1 MNDQVT
7 VLIQRCTMK
16 INLDPFFTQNAI
28 NKQKKLIGY
37 VFEEPWRNEE
47 AIRVLGA
54 YLHQKRTETMYE
66 WAAASSRFQNEYTS
80 TKFRYDITEKDKRTI
95 DAANRKLLNAVK
107 RHKANHDRWDKL
119 ITHYETLKKKTNTN
133 IEK

>member
-37 VFEEPWRNEE
+37 AFEDPWRNEE

-54 YLHQKRTETMYE
+54 YLHQKRAEAVDE
-66 WAAASSRFQNEYTS
+66 WAATSRRFQNEYTS
-80 TKFRYDITEKDKRTI
+80 TKFRCDITEKDKSTI

-119 ITHYETLKKKTNTN
+119 ITHYETLKKNKY
-133 IEK
+133 KY